1 MRKQIN
7 QSLCLKLK
15 LTCRANDIHE
25 ENTKL
30 CQVMIRFGHMQSNKY
45 WGICIAIYESMIITN
60 GIKCDLYIEQGL
72 SPGLLAVTTGF
83 VNGSD

>member
-1 MRKQIN
+1 
-7 QSLCLKLK
+7 
-15 LTCRANDIHE
+15 
-25 ENTKL
+25 
-30 CQVMIRFGHMQSNKY
+30 MIRFGHMQSNKY